1 MDMKPSVQRWTAL
14 RWVLLLAL
22 GVTLVRAVYLIALC
36 PYHLVEDEAF
46 YWEWSLRPDWSY
58 ATKGPGIAWA
68 IWLST
73 QVFGATEWSLRLIAA
88 VSSGVS
94 TLAIGMLAASV
105 ARRVRGDGSGVRE
118 GVIAGLLFNAVPV
131 FQGTAILCTID
142 GPYVACWAV
151 AAWAGWHAVMEGS
164 RRAWVV
170 LGAAIG
176 IGFLFKYT
184 ILLLVP
190 GLVVFAAMQSR
201 RSPGSVRWDWACVA
215 GVIAVLGFL
224 PVLVWNSQ
232 NDWQTVRHLMGHL
245 GLKGGDVPIKA
256 GEGSRQVFPGAWM
269 LEFVALQG
277 GMILPVVV
285 AVVAAVVWS
294 VRRGGGAGGGA
305 IFSRSC
311 GTAYL
316 LVCAAPILI
325 FYLLVSLMAE
335 AEANWPIAGYVT
347 LLPLAALWLTEIDE
361 PRGLQRF
368 ARNFAL
374 IGGVISLL
382 VIARADLARSGL
394 ELVSPKVASA
404 IPVGRLMGAA
414 PMADDAA
421 ARLREIRIKT
431 GKDPVVICAQ
441 YGRASRLR
449 FYLPGRPVVY
459 AASLQTGGR
468 KVQQD
473 YWADAD
479 LDDPKLLGRPA
490 LLVGGDGN
498 GAVWAGA
505 FERVERVADLAGEG
519 KKDRPVFV
527 GYGYRGFASPK

>member
-1 MDMKPSVQRWTAL
+1 MLTHLREQHWSAL
-14 RWVLLLAL
+14 RWVLLLAV

-68 IWLST
+68 IWLSA
-73 QVFGATEWSLRLIAA
+73 QVFGASEWSLRLIAA

-94 TLAIGMLAASV
+94 TLAIGILAASV
-105 ARRVRGDGSGVRE
+105 ARHVRSESSGVRE

-151 AAWAGWHAVMEGS
+151 AAWAGWHAMMDGS

-170 LGAAIG
+170 LGIAIG
-176 IGFLFKYT
+176 VGFLFKYT

-190 GLVVFAAMQSR
+190 GLVVFAVLRAR
-201 RSPGSVRWDWACVA
+201 RSPGSVRWGWALVA
-215 GVIAVLGFL
+215 CAIAVLGFL
-224 PVLVWNSQ
+224 PVVVWNSQ

-245 GLKGGDVPIKA
+245 GMQGGDVPIKA
-256 GEGSRQVFPGAWM
+256 GEVSRQPFPGAWL

-285 AVVAAVVWS
+285 AVVAAAVWS

-305 IFSRSC
+305 LFARS
-311 GTAYL
+311 GAAYL
-316 LVCAAPILI
+316 LLSAAPILL
-325 FYLLVSLMAE
+325 FYLGVSLIAE

-347 LLPLAALWLTEIDE
+347 LLPLAALWLTEVDE

-368 ARNFAL
+368 ARNLAV
-374 IGGVISLL
+374 IGGAVSLL
-382 VIARADLARSGL
+382 VMARADVVRSGL

-414 PMADDAA
+414 PMADDVA
-421 ARLREIRIKT
+421 ARLREIRAST
-431 GKDPVVICAQ
+431 GKEPVVICAQ

-459 AASLQTGGR
+459 AASRQTGGR

-473 YWADAD
+473 YWADTD
-479 LDDPKLLGRPA
+479 LNDPKLLGRPA
-490 LLVGGDGN
+490 LLVGGDSN
-498 GAVWAGA
+498 GAAWAGA
-505 FERVERVADLAGEG
+505 FERVERVAELAGEG

-527 GYGYRGFASPK
+527 GYGFRGFASAK